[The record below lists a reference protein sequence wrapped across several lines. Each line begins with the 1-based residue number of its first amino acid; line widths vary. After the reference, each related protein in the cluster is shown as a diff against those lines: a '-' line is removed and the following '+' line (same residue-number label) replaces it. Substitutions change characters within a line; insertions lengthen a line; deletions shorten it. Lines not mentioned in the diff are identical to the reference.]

1 MGRLQDNQ
9 YSALQQ
15 PKKRTN
21 KAKQNQDREKD
32 EAKLQVIK
40 PIFECFFFFFPICKL
55 KNH

>member
-15 PKKRTN
+15 PKKKRIN

-40 PIFECFFFFFPICKL
+40 PIFEYFFFSICKL